1 MKNRAVSLEAKAAT
15 GLCSA
20 SLLLYLVHYA
30 SFRDAQYLWLS
41 GLTSLAF
48 LPISVLVVTLIIDR
62 LLSARERAMR
72 REKLRML
79 ISVFFSSL
87 GNELLAILF
96 RCDAGVQGLHGRT
109 NTPERWAA
117 ARPGR
122 VKVVVACRCHEVH
135 VEQAELEQLRT
146 LLVRKL
152 DILLRLL
159 ENPSLH
165 EHESFAELLRAVFHL
180 EEELSLKDDLHQ
192 ISAADHGHL
201 GSDVNRCYGLLVREW
216 DDYLNYLEGNY
227 PYLFSLAL
235 RTNPLCICAG
245 KAEPR
250 EEYAAVEAA

>member
-1 MKNRAVSLEAKAAT
+1 MKKRAVSLEAKAAA

-30 SFRDAQYLWLS
+30 CFGDVPYLWLS
-41 GLTSLAF
+41 VLTNLAF

-96 RCDAGVQGLHGRT
+96 RCDASVYGPRGRT
-109 NTPERWAA
+109 GPAERWAA
-117 ARPGR
+117 PRPGR
-122 VKVVVACRCHEVH
+122 VNVVVACRCHEVH
-135 VEQAELEQLRT
+135 VEQADLEQLRS
-146 LLVRKL
+146 LLMRKL

-165 EHESFAELLRAVFHL
+165 EHETFAELLRAVFHL
-180 EEELSLKDDLHQ
+180 EEETLVEGRPPSNLGGRPRTSRQRREPLLRAAGAGVGRLS
-192 ISAADHGHL
+192 
-201 GSDVNRCYGLLVREW
+201 GL
-216 DDYLNYLEGNY
+216 
-227 PYLFSLAL
+227 P
-235 RTNPLCICAG
+235 
-245 KAEPR
+245 
-250 EEYAAVEAA
+250 